1 MTLSSNVSRWLKVA
15 ALLSSLAA
23 LVALMAWLGGSVFM
37 AWVGYKFED
46 ASITTLYQYW
56 FHYGDQADIRTKLLW
71 SSLIGIAIV
80 IIPILAIILTPS
92 KRSLFGESR
101 LATLSDIN
109 KSDLIGTNEGIILG
123 VKTYFFGIFQRII
136 YLSGHVH
143 ALLYAPTRSGKGVS
157 VVIPNAL
164 AWKGSLVA
172 LDMKGEIWD
181 TTAGFRQ
188 AHGQECYLVSFAPR
202 DLKTWGWNPL
212 FYISNDPHFRIDDIQ
227 KIGQMLFP
235 NVQSESP
242 IWQASSRA
250 LWLGLVLLLMETKGS
265 VVSLGEVARQLS
277 QGDERLK
284 NLVKERQESD
294 NPLSEECYLSLFDYL
309 ETPEKTRGGVRR
321 SFLSALELFT
331 NPVIDA
337 ATSHND
343 FDFADLRK
351 KPMSIYLAVPPDN
364 LERLQPLINLFMQ
377 QFMDVNTRVR
387 PEEDPTIKHEVLLL
401 ADEFKAF
408 GKVPAIANGISY
420 FGGYWIRLLTI
431 IQSPSQ
437 IRSVYGADDA
447 DTFFQNHAA
456 QCVFAPKDIKIA
468 KEISENIG
476 TTTVKSKSRTT
487 PLMSLSN
494 KGKSENSS
502 DTGRAVL
509 LPQEVKNIGRKNTI
523 IFIEDCP
530 PILAR
535 KLVWYEHPIFSKW
548 GNNLVAKIYPYPA
561 PVPPTVKIRSLK
573 GTVDFSGISK
583 TKEKAGG
590 AVTIVERPITAADVD
605 KLDDMSLA
613 DFSCDFS
620 QIEIPQGQLDDKQMD
635 DLTRQFFEGLA
646 A

>member
-15 ALLSSLAA
+15 ALLSCLIA
-23 LVALMAWLGGSVFM
+23 LMTLMAWIGGSVFM
-37 AWVGYKFED
+37 MWIGYKFED
-46 ASITTLYQYW
+46 ATISTLYQYW
-56 FHYGDQADIRTKLLW
+56 FHYGDQADIKTKLIW
-71 SSLIGIAIV
+71 SSIVGMAIV
-80 IIPILAIILTPS
+80 IIPILVIGLTPS

-101 LATLSDIN
+101 LATLFDIN
-109 KSDLIGTNEGIILG
+109 KSELIGDDGIILG
-123 VKTYFFGIFQRII
+123 VKTYFFGIFQKII
-136 YLSGHVH
+136 YLKGHVH
-143 ALLYAPTRSGKGVS
+143 ALLYAPTRSGKGIS

-181 TTAGFRQ
+181 TTAGFRK
-188 AHGQECYLVSFAPR
+188 AHGQDCYLVSFAPR

-212 FYISNDPHFRIDDIQ
+212 YYVSDDPHFRIDDIQ

-250 LWLGLVLLLMETKGS
+250 LWLGLVLFLFETKGA

-284 NLVKERQESD
+284 NLVKERQASD
-294 NPLSEECYLSLFDYL
+294 NPLSEECYLALFDYL
-309 ETPEKTRGGVRR
+309 ETPERTRGGVRR

-343 FDFADLRK
+343 FDFSDLRK

-377 QFMDVNTRVR
+377 QFMDVNTRVM
-387 PEEDPTIKHEVLLL
+387 PEQDPDIKYEVLLL

-437 IRSVYGADDA
+437 IRSEYGADDA
-447 DTFFQNHAA
+447 ETFFQNHAA
-456 QCVFAPKDIKIA
+456 QCVFAPKDIKTA

-476 TTTVKSKSRTT
+476 TTTVKNKSRTS
-487 PLMSLSN
+487 PLLSLTN
-494 KGKSENSS
+494 KGKSENVS

-509 LPQEVKNIGRKNTI
+509 LPQEVKNIGRKNTL

-530 PILAR
+530 PILAQ
-535 KLVWYEHPIFSKW
+535 KLVWYKHPIFSKW
-548 GNNLVAKIYPYPA
+548 GNNLVAKVFPYPS
-561 PVPPTVKIRSLK
+561 PVPPTVKVRSLK
-573 GTVDFSGISK
+573 GTVDFSGIN
-583 TKEKAGG
+583 KATENGG
-590 AVTIVERPITAADVD
+590 VTVIERPITPADVD

-620 QIEIPQGQLDDKQMD
+620 QIEIPEGQLDDKQMD